1 MEPTSGSIRTTQMGV
16 NGATGFHMIFSNGNT
31 ISVQWGPFSYTKQ
44 DRWDPETPEG
54 KFQKETGG
62 KFSFSSTAEI
72 AAWDSEQNW
81 HYFKDGNTVQGY
93 TSVDEVAYFIGW
105 VSTHTLNTKDPLK
118 EIEEHEHV

>member
-1 MEPTSGSIRTTQMGV
+1 MPKEQKTFLYA
-16 NGATGFHMIFSNGNT
+16 NKANGFHLKFSNGNT
-31 ISVQWGPFSYTKQ
+31 VSVQWGPGSFTNMEITDSIDDRSYL
-44 DRWDPETPEG
+44 
-54 KFQKETGG
+54 
-62 KFSFSSTAEI
+62 SSTAEI
-72 AAWDSEQNW
+72 AAWDSERNW